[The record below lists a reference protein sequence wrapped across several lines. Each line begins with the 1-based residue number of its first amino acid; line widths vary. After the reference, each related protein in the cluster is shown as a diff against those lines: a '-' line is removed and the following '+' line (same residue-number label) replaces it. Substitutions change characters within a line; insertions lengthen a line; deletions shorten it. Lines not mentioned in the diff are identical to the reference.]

1 MDFEN
6 VLYEDN
12 KVVLEKV
19 MNFNIKQILECGQCF
34 RWEKINDEDYI
45 IIAYGR
51 VIEVIQNG
59 DKVTILNSNE
69 EDFKNIWLSYFD
81 LERDYGKIK
90 EELSKDEILKKSV
103 DYGYG
108 IRLLNQEPFEL
119 LISFIISARNSIPSI
134 KKTIKKISERW
145 GKEIDY
151 KGEKFYTFPTPEMLK
166 DATEDEIKETG
177 ASFRSKYIVDTVAR
191 VNEDLDNEEGL
202 YNLDRISS
210 LTDDEC
216 HSALQEFKGVGAKVS
231 DCIMLFSMSKYS
243 AFPVDV
249 WVKRAMMHFYNAEEG
264 SLNKIRIFARDQ
276 FKDLSGFAQQY
287 LFYYA
292 RENNIKID

>member
-1 MDFEN
+1 MDFKN
-6 VLYEDN
+6 ATYEEN
-12 KVVLEKV
+12 KVILEKV
-19 MNFNIKQILECGQCF
+19 KNFNIKQILECGQCF

-51 VIEVIQNG
+51 VIEVLQER

-69 EDFKNIWLSYFD
+69 EDFKNIWISYFD

-166 DATEDEIKETG
+166 DVTEDEIRDTG
-177 ASFRSKYIVDTVAR
+177 ASFRSKYIVDTIAR
-191 VNEDLDNEEGL
+191 VNEDLENEEGV
-202 YNLDRISS
+202 YNLNRIAS

-276 FKDLSGFAQQY
+276 FKDLAGFAQQY

>member
-19 MNFNIKQILECGQCF
+19 RNFNIKQILECGQCF